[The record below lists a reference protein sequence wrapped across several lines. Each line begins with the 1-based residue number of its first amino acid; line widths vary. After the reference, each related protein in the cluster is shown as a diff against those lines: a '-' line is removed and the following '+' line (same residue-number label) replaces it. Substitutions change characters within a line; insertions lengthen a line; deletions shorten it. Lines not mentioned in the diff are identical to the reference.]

1 MSIASDYDHASW
13 RAAAGTLAGYGLVL
27 AAMFVV
33 LFVVPFL
40 LFLAFY

>member
-1 MSIASDYDHASW
+1 MSLTSEFDHASW
-13 RAAAGTLAGYGLVL
+13 RAAAGTLAGYGLLL
-27 AAMFVV
+27 AAMFVG